1 MLKFNRKMKLYTQL
15 TVREM
20 EAVARMPPT
29 KEEVVHTYFSEEGIF
44 EVRGK
49 LFKVGVE
56 DAPAYEAEAGGRL
69 FRVDPSTL
77 TVKEAW
83 QIPVPNTGEQKT
95 VLTHHLDEGLALVV
109 EKRSFDATYFFTGG
123 TVAQAANWLQL
134 LNGK

>member
-1 MLKFNRKMKLYTQL
+1 MKLYTQL
-15 TVREM
+15 TLPEM

-49 LFKVGVE
+49 LFKVGAE

-69 FRVDPSTL
+69 FRVDPSVPTS
-77 TVKEAW
+77 KEAW
-83 QIPVPNTGEQKT
+83 QIPVPHKVEQKT
-95 VLTHHLDEGLALVV
+95 VLTHHLAEGLALVV
-109 EKRSFDATYFFTGG
+109 EKRVFGATYFFTGG
-123 TVAQAANWLQL
+123 TVAQAAIWLQN

>member
-1 MLKFNRKMKLYTQL
+1 MLKFNRMKLYTQL

-29 KEEVVHTYFSEEGIF
+29 KEEVVHTFFSEEGIF

-56 DAPAYEAEAGGRL
+56 DAPAYEAEAGGRH
-69 FRVDPSTL
+69 FHVDPSTT

-83 QIPVPNTGEQKT
+83 QIPVPNTGEKKT

-109 EKRSFDATYFFTGG
+109 EKRSFGATYFFTGG
-123 TVAQAANWLQL
+123 SVAQAANWLQL